1 MLDFR
6 LDSEELTLHCLRK
19 LAQVYKTAR
28 STSYA
33 IATTTF
39 IIIIVG
45 TDQLVYE
52 QERPFPE
59 ETINYNERFRWG
71 DTWRQGRLDFG
82 IFGGQFNQEYRQA
95 KYRGMPYPIAWV
107 AEHFTL
113 DGEQI
118 LWYRKFRVAGWYTHI
133 WLW

>member
-1 MLDFR
+1 M
-6 LDSEELTLHCLRK
+6 DSEALTLHWLRK
-19 LAQVYKTAR
+19 PAQVYKTAR
-28 STSYA
+28 NA
-33 IATTTF
+33 ITRIIN
-39 IIIIVG
+39 IIIAG
-45 TDQLVYE
+45 TDELVYE

-82 IFGGQFNQEYRQA
+82 IFGGQFNQAYRQA
-95 KYRGMPYPIAWV
+95 KYRGMPYPIAWI

>member
-1 MLDFR
+1 MKKFITGKAIKHLFCCAGT
-6 LDSEELTLHCLRK
+6 SEVDYEL
-19 LAQVYKTAR
+19 
-28 STSYA
+28 
-33 IATTTF
+33 
-39 IIIIVG
+39 
-45 TDQLVYE
+45 
-52 QERPFPE
+52 ERPFPD

-71 DTWRQGRLDFG
+71 DTWQQGRLDFG

-95 KYRGMPYPIAWV
+95 KYRGMPYPIAWI